1 MARISKLAAVAL
13 GAAVGAAA
21 AIITHEPAPAPYDPA
36 EEKALTEALEREG
49 VTTVTCEKGLEECLL
64 RGLSK
69 TLEKEAQRS
78 ADTPA
83 PAP

>member
-21 AIITHEPAPAPYDPA
+21 AIITHEPAPA